1 MKDIPANLILDMA
14 SFILHGGDLIQE
26 EDILYREMSNKGHE
40 IEKIEAALDWFLK
53 VYVGSDLYNI
63 CGLFVQENNQNR
75 VLSEEESLYIP
86 DKIFQYITSCL
97 NKGLIDGPFYEELI
111 NKLVLLNANEFTME
125 EVKSLIILTI
135 AENYRVNWQKR
146 VVNLQFGKSD
156 TIH

>member
-14 SFILHGGDLIQE
+14 SFIIHGGDLVQE
-26 EDILYREMSNKGHE
+26 EELLYKEMSNKGHK
-40 IEKIEAALDWFLK
+40 IEKIEAALEWFLG

-63 CGLFVQENNQNR
+63 CGSFAQKNNQNR
-75 VLSEEESLYIP
+75 ILSEEESLYIP
-86 DKIFQYITSCL
+86 DEIFQYITSCL

-111 NKLVLLNANEFTME
+111 NKLVLLNANELNLE

-146 VVNLQFGKSD
+146 IVNLQFGKSD